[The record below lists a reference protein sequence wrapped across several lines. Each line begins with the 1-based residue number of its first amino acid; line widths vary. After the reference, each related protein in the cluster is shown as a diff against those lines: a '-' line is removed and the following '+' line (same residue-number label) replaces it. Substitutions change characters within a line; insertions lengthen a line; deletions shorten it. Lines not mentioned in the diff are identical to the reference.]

1 MHWKHTQKNGCL
13 VSLHWCQWAMSL
25 RVTAGYALGFIW
37 CDGSGG
43 NANRRSFQTAKRG
56 VRLVGRRSH
65 LSGWKLFL
73 NTNNHR
79 DFPLFSS
86 STPTPHDLNSFCVQY
101 PVLWAVKGAEG
112 GGVMFDWNP
121 RTTVSF
127 WCSDGIYKTTL
138 FCTCKIKI
146 KLNTW
151 LFSIRHAWKKCLNK
165 LGLQLETS

>member
-1 MHWKHTQKNGCL
+1 MHWKHTRKNGCL
-13 VSLHWCQWAMSL
+13 ASLHWCQWAMSL
-25 RVTAGYALGFIW
+25 QVTAGYALGFIC

-43 NANRRSFQTAKRG
+43 NANCRSFQTAKRG

-79 DFPLFSS
+79 DFPLLSY
-86 STPTPHDLNSFCVQY
+86 STPTPTLFDLHGFCVQY
-101 PVLWAVKGAEG
+101 PVLWALRGAEG
-112 GGVMFDWNP
+112 GGTHMTEIPGQQFLSGVVVGS
-121 RTTVSF
+121 TTQLSV
-127 WCSDGIYKTTL
+127 

-151 LFSIRHAWKKCLNK
+151 
-165 LGLQLETS
+165 